1 MARPAVNKSADVNT
15 ESTPVQTEVKIDST
29 QEENKQLKQELSDLK
44 AMFQQLMSTVQSQNE
59 AKIVVPVV
67 EEVDEYS
74 TIDIQPNQL
83 IKVTSLFYGGMVLRG
98 SNNKR
103 IPFEKFGVTLP
114 VSYED
119 LNYIC
124 SNHRKLAEEGCFYI
138 HDKNAIKALYLEG
151 NYTNIVN
158 KQTIESIITL
168 SDQQIT
174 DIITN
179 LTPALRTTVE
189 DIVIQG
195 IVSNDRRYG
204 DRNKIDLISHLCEK
218 NLSKIAQERIDNN

>member
-1 MARPAVNKSADVNT
+1 MARPAANKVSDTNT
-15 ESTPVQTEVKIDST
+15 EPPQTQAEVKVDFT
-29 QEENKQLKQELSDLK
+29 QEENKQLKQEISDLK

-59 AKIVVPVV
+59 AKVAAPII
-67 EEVDEYS
+67 EEEDEYA
-74 TIDIQPNQL
+74 TIDIQPNQI

-103 IPFEKFGVTLP
+103 VPFEKFGVTMP
-114 VSYED
+114 VTYED

-138 HDKNAIKALYLEG
+138 HDKNAIKALYLED
-151 NYTNIVN
+151 NYKNIVN

-179 LTPALRTTVE
+179 LTPSLRYTVE

-204 DRNKIDLISHLCEK
+204 DRNKIDLISRLCDK
-218 NLSKIAQERIDNN
+218 NLNKIAQERIDNN

>member
-1 MARPAVNKSADVNT
+1 MARPAGTKNADGNA
-15 ESTPVQTEVKIDST
+15 EAPQAQAEVKIDPM
-29 QEENKQLKQELSDLK
+29 QEENKQLKKEINDLK

-59 AKIVVPVV
+59 AKVVAPVI
-67 EEVDEYS
+67 EEEDEYS

-138 HDKNAIKALYLEG
+138 HDKNAIKALYLED
-151 NYTNIVN
+151 NYKNIVN

-179 LTPALRTTVE
+179 LTPALRFTVE

-195 IVSNDRRYG
+195 IISNDRRYG
-204 DRNKIDLISHLCEK
+204 DRNKIDLISRLCDK

>member
-1 MARPAVNKSADVNT
+1 MARPAGNKNADANA
-15 ESTPVQTEVKIDST
+15 EVPQIQGDTKVDST
-29 QEENKQLKQELSDLK
+29 QEENKQLKREINDLK

-59 AKIVVPVV
+59 AKVVTPII
-67 EEVDEYS
+67 EEEDEYS

-138 HDKNAIKALYLEG
+138 HDKNVIKALYLED
-151 NYTNIVN
+151 NYKNIVN

-179 LTPALRTTVE
+179 LTPALRFTVE

-195 IVSNDRRYG
+195 IISNDRRYG
-204 DRNKIDLISHLCEK
+204 DRNKIDLISRLCDK